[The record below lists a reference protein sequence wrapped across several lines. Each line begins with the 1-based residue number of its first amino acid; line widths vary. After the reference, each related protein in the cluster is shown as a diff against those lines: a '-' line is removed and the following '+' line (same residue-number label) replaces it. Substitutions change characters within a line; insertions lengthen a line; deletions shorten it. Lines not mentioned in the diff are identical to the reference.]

1 VSGSTEHA
9 LEHGHG
15 REHDHGNR
23 LYFTTWLWLLVIT
36 VLEVGVV
43 LFHLPRAL
51 LVGILLLMT
60 VLKSV
65 LIVANFMHLRFEKL
79 NMIYVIITPVIFALV
94 MWYGVALDY

>member
-15 REHDHGNR
+15 HEHDHGNR

-60 VLKSV
+60 VLKAV

-79 NMIYVIITPVIFALV
+79 NMIYVVITPMIFALI